1 MVNSV
6 VIICED
12 SPFGKNSVVESMR
25 MAAGIL
31 AVGDIDKCKVILL
44 KDAVYFMNKNLNPS
58 ALNVDNFTNIIRL
71 IELSYLEIYIHDDAL
86 KTAGIEINDLIL
98 EENIKIIGTQEI
110 SQLIFE
116 ADMSFKY

>member
-1 MVNSV
+1 MVTSV

-12 SPFGKNSVVESMR
+12 SPFGKNSVVESIR

-31 AVGDIDKCKVILL
+31 AVGDIDQCKVILL
-44 KDAVYFMNKNLNPS
+44 KDAVYFMNKNLNS
-58 ALNVDNFTNIIRL
+58 GALNVDNFTNIIRL
-71 IELSYLEIYIHDDAL
+71 IELSDIEIYIHDDAL
-86 KTAGIEINDLIL
+86 KAAGIEITDLIL
-98 EENIKIIGTQEI
+98 EENTKIIGTQEI

>member
-86 KTAGIEINDLIL
+86 KTAGIEITDLIL
-98 EENIKIIGTQEI
+98 EENTKIIGTQEI